1 MIEAIRTFN
10 RYYARVLGVFNN
22 KYLDA
27 DFSPTEV
34 RLIGE
39 IGRTPGVT
47 AKQIAAYLFLDK
59 SYLSRVIRKL
69 TGAGII
75 QRQRSE
81 SDGRAMPLFLTEK
94 GLALHEELDARA
106 NARIEGQIQGLS
118 EAQKQVLVN
127 AMDQIRN
134 ILSDAVQI

>member
-1 MIEAIRTFN
+1 MIESIRTFN

-22 KYLDA
+22 KYLGV
-27 DFSPTEV
+27 DFTPTDV
-34 RLIGE
+34 RIIGE
-39 IGRTPGVT
+39 IGRNPGVT

-75 QRQRSE
+75 QRQRSD

-94 GLALHEELDARA
+94 GLVLHEELDARA
-106 NARIEGQIQGLS
+106 NERVERQIQDLS
-118 EAQKQVLVN
+118 EEQKRALVD
-127 AMDQIRN
+127 AMNLIRDT
-134 ILSDAVQI
+134 LSDADQI